1 MAALRVENI
10 TKTYDSFKA
19 VDNISFS
26 IQEGRLFGL
35 LGPNGAGKTTTMR
48 MIMNIIIPDSGKI
61 FLFDETFTEKHKD
74 IIGYLPEER
83 GLYPK
88 MTLVDHL
95 QFLGELKG
103 LSSADAKSTSLHW
116 LERFNLREWEKKKIQ
131 ELSKG
136 MQQKVQFIGT
146 IMHSPKLLILD
157 EPFSGL
163 DPVNT
168 KFLKDIL
175 IELKNKG
182 TTIILSTHLMDQAEK
197 LCEDICLIN
206 KGRIVMQGNLQEK
219 KEEYGHNSVILEY
232 SGDASFINAL
242 PMVDKLNDYGNYMAI
257 QLKDGS
263 TPQQLFQNLAGKELE
278 IKKFEAAETSLNEI
292 FIEIVEGKS
301 HG

>member
-1 MAALRVENI
+1 MVALRVENI
-10 TKTYDSFKA
+10 TKSYDSFKA
-19 VDNISFS
+19 VNNISFS

-61 FLFDETFTEKHKD
+61 FMFEETFTEKHKN

-88 MTLVDHL
+88 MTLIDHL

-103 LSSADAKSTSLHW
+103 MSSADARRTSLQW
-116 LERFNLREWEKKKIQ
+116 LERFNLREWEKKRIQ

-168 KFLKDIL
+168 KFIKDIL

-206 KGRIVMQGNLQEK
+206 KGRIVMQGNLQER

-242 PMVDKLNDYGNYMAI
+242 PMVEKLNDYGNYMAI

-263 TPQQLFQNLAGKELE
+263 TPRQLLQNLAGKELE

-292 FIEIVEGKS
+292 FIEIVEERF